1 MMTILTNLKM
11 FLFALEF
18 MVPVTALLYIPG
30 WFPVSKYMLNSFVN
44 YMGQG
49 TDPSTLCMTYKNSYH
64 RVTSSTPEYTL
75 VTEFQWNQW
84 PSRIP
89 SPPFALRMMFPPQ
102 NGLLSSLPYLLA
114 YICGIVAGQM
124 SDFLLSRKIFSVVAV
139 RKLFT
144 TLGKEQP
151 G

>member
-1 MMTILTNLKM
+1 
-11 FLFALEF
+11 
-18 MVPVTALLYIPG
+18 
-30 WFPVSKYMLNSFVN
+30 
-44 YMGQG
+44 
-49 TDPSTLCMTYKNSYH
+49 
-64 RVTSSTPEYTL
+64 
-75 VTEFQWNQW
+75 
-84 PSRIP
+84 
-89 SPPFALRMMFPPQ
+89 MMFPPQ

-151 G
+151 GHQDVPTFFMSM